1 MKKYNENIARHL
13 KYNELKMIQKMP
25 KIDIFNNQVEDIKQL
40 NEPNNFKG
48 GVISLEYIQPGS
60 NINTYFDDPL
70 ATEGSGLKQKR
81 GRRKK
86 IHGGTIWDDIGN
98 VAKNTLPYLPYALPL
113 LAAGLPKKPK
123 SKKYTPQIEELIEQ
137 EQIKLPM
144 KKRGRPKKQHN
155 NGGNIFDD
163 AYNGIKKVGHQISP
177 YVREVGKELFPI
189 AKDLAV
195 EGIKS
200 YVKGKGLRKPTKR
213 NLLIKDLMHKHKIS
227 LGEAS
232 KYIKQHNLA

>member
-1 MKKYNENIARHL
+1 
-13 KYNELKMIQKMP
+13 
-25 KIDIFNNQVEDIKQL
+25 
-40 NEPNNFKG
+40 
-48 GVISLEYIQPGS
+48 
-60 NINTYFDDPL
+60 
-70 ATEGSGLKQKR
+70 
-81 GRRKK
+81 
-86 IHGGTIWDDIGN
+86 
-98 VAKNTLPYLPYALPL
+98 
-113 LAAGLPKKPK
+113 
-123 SKKYTPQIEELIEQ
+123 
-137 EQIKLPM
+137 M
-144 KKRGRPKKQHN
+144 KKRGRPKKHHD

-163 AYNGIKKVGHQISP
+163 AYNGIKKVGNQISP